1 MLRTGPT
8 SSPAPETAG
17 EVSPKRYFLGTHRA
31 HSPDETWN
39 RISPSLERMGIT
51 RIADVTRLDTLGIP
65 VFQAIRPAS
74 RNLSVS
80 QGKGLTAAAARVS
93 AAMESVEMW
102 HAEDLDRVPQTTS
115 SLQEMRYANPI
126 PHEKLRWMF
135 GARPLWSH
143 PIRWVEARSLAE
155 DRPGWLPRDMME
167 LDFTVS
173 ERFRPQMFVRNSNGL
188 ASGNDI
194 YEAILHGL
202 CEVVE
207 RHAWSLVQKDPTR
220 LVPIAEETVDSE
232 HLQAIIARVRSAG
245 LKLAMYD
252 ITWQDG
258 LPTAFAKLVAS
269 DLPVVWHGSGC
280 HTSPEVALSRALTEA
295 AQSRLTFIAGARDDL
310 VPLAKGA
317 SFHRSYETFV
327 EPRPVRSF
335 AEIGDDS
342 SPSVHQDVARV
353 AERLTRLG
361 YEPFWIDLTHS
372 EVGIP
377 VASSFVPG
385 LADIHG

>member
-1 MLRTGPT
+1 LP
-8 SSPAPETAG
+8 SAPRSAQ
-17 EVSPKRYFLGTHRA
+17 EVSPKRYFLGTHRT
-31 HSPDETWN
+31 HSPDQTWS
-39 RISPSLERMGIT
+39 RIAPLFERMGIT
-51 RIADVTRLDTLGIP
+51 RVADVTRLDHVGIP
-65 VFQAIRPAS
+65 VFQSIRPAS

-80 QGKGLTAAAARVS
+80 QGKGLTPAAARVS

-115 SLQEMRYANPI
+115 SLQEMRYANPV

-143 PIRWVEARSLAE
+143 PIRWVEAKSLSE
-155 DRPGWLPRDMME
+155 DRSGWLPRDMME
-167 LDFTVS
+167 LDFTAS
-173 ERFRPQMFVRNSNGL
+173 EVFQPQMFVRNSNGL

-194 YEAILHGL
+194 HEAILHGL

-207 RHAWSLVQKDPTR
+207 RHAWSLAQEDSNR
-220 LVPIAEETVDSE
+220 LVAIDAETVDSE
-232 HLQAIIARVRSAG
+232 HLQEIIALIRAAN
-245 LKLAMYD
+245 LKLGMYD

-258 LPTAFAKLVAS
+258 LPTAFVKLVAP

-317 SFHRSYETFV
+317 RLHRSYDEFV
-327 EPRPVRSF
+327 EPEPARSF
-335 AEIGDDS
+335 AEIKDDS
-342 SPSVHQDVARV
+342 SPSVDGDVTRV
-353 AERLTRLG
+353 VERLTRLG
-361 YEPFWIDLTHS
+361 YESFWIDLTHPDL
-372 EVGIP
+372 GIP
-377 VASSFVPG
+377 VASTFVPG
-385 LADIHG
+385 LKEIHG